1 MARYQI
7 RYTSF
12 TVAAPKPIGDPLSTV
27 PTVTAYRPVVPIR
40 LDFDGKVWA
49 AYSIVDSGADQCL
62 FPSFIVAML
71 SLKVQNARVSKFH
84 GAGSVNQVSL
94 FFDNI
99 GLTVGNLPRFV
110 TTLAFS
116 AAMNQ
121 SGFGLLGQQGF
132 FNRFKVDFD
141 LLRRFFYIEDS
152 IARPTD
158 PLAFPPPSARH

>member
-1 MARYQI
+1 VFIPQFHRRHAFFEGSERP
-7 RYTSF
+7 RVEVPRRGVGKSSF
-12 TVAAPKPIGDPLSTV
+12 
-27 PTVTAYRPVVPIR
+27 VV
-40 LDFDGKVWA
+40 L
-49 AYSIVDSGADQCL
+49 
-62 FPSFIVAML
+62 
-71 SLKVQNARVSKFH
+71 
-84 GAGSVNQVSL
+84 
-94 FFDNI
+94 DNI

-132 FNRFKVDFD
+132 YNRFKVDFD